1 MTSASI
7 ELLENGPSEAPVR
20 SAKPPSPVKTA
31 IYVFTLAVI
40 AAAIGVLFNAL
51 FGEGATLSGAT
62 LDKLVHMVLAV
73 VLGFFLLVRIAF
85 ALYQYALVKSALV
98 SFYAAASTIAIT
110 SSHVSEALTISAG
123 AEHEK
128 KGLTSFRSELGRLLS
143 FSVRCLHHSLKGEP
157 VAKDPSLMTSDDML
171 VINAA
176 QHPTPTLFAVKL
188 VTKLISKQ
196 REVGRLD
203 SALCAEV
210 NAQTAVM
217 VAAYTTIA
225 TAKKMPTP
233 AAMGEFATA
242 WLFGFCFTVPVVVAS
257 YTFAT
262 PWVAPCASLFIAAFF
277 FSLNEIAV
285 QLEDISTVFAYDAC
299 VSDAERQIM
308 FDLQLFAAEST
319 DSSML

>member
-1 MTSASI
+1 M
-7 ELLENGPSEAPVR
+7 ELLENGPSDAPVR

-40 AAAIGVLFNAL
+40 SGAIGVLFNAL
-51 FGEGATLSGAT
+51 FADGAALSGAK

-73 VLGFFLLVRIAF
+73 VLGFFLLVRVAF
-85 ALYQYALVKSALV
+85 ALYQYALVKSAVV
-98 SFYAAASTIAIT
+98 SFYAAAATIAIT

-128 KGLTSFRSELGRLLS
+128 KGLSSFRSELGRLLS
-143 FSVRCLHHSLKGEP
+143 FAVRCMHHSLKGEH
-157 VAKDPSLMTSDDML
+157 VVKDPSLMTSEDML
-171 VINAA
+171 VVNAA

-188 VTKLISKQ
+188 VTKLLAKQ

-203 SALCAEV
+203 PALVAEV
-210 NAQTAVM
+210 NAQTGLM

-225 TAKKMPTP
+225 AAKKMPTP
-233 AAMGEFATA
+233 ASLGEFATA

-257 YTFAT
+257 YTYST
-262 PWVAPCASLFIAAFF
+262 PWVAPCAALFISAFF
-277 FSLNEIAV
+277 FALNEIAV

-299 VSDAERQIM
+299 VSDSERQVM
-308 FDLQLFAAEST
+308 FDIQLFAAEST